1 MHAFESGR
9 RRWTVGL
16 MVFAFL
22 VKPIKMDDL
31 QPAIWMTMSRYAEVN
46 SLRSRLAAAAANHSD
61 GSLKEIRPST
71 EN

>member
-1 MHAFESGR
+1 MSAPLTR
-9 RRWTVGL
+9 KIT
-16 MVFAFL
+16 
-22 VKPIKMDDL
+22 
-31 QPAIWMTMSRYAEVN
+31 AIWMTMSRYAEVN